1 MVNNTSE
8 ENSKIGWCCSQKMC
22 TLSDSDVTDFIGFGW
37 GLFRSSDHGHR
48 CLQKKYL
55 THCFLTFLNV
65 RSLDSNFNNKNRTK
79 LDPGNFKGF

>member
-37 GLFRSSDHGHR
+37 GLFRSSDHGQGMGVYKRNISHIV
-48 CLQKKYL
+48 
-55 THCFLTFLNV
+55 F
-65 RSLDSNFNNKNRTK
+65 
-79 LDPGNFKGF
+79 